1 MTTRSVHSL
10 NFSFKYFS
18 TWVKLLDYNNGRS
31 LNSWR
36 LATYDVRNILK
47 NNLTNYLFIFYDCLV
62 DIPILYRCLLEKD
75 PIAQKHAAR
84 IEQMRGTY
92 DSLGNRLPPVQQPI
106 KRGRRRKKRTES
118 SDLNLAGKVLIIKT
132 LKMTEK
138 LMLWRSYWYKYCSFY
153 ILRFCG
159 RGGCS
164 GCWCRYRLCK
174 VQQLSNENGLRPS
187 IWSLLPGSYSN

>member
-18 TWVKLLDYNNGRS
+18 TWVKLLDYNNSRS

-138 LMLWRSYWYKYCSFY
+138 LAL
-153 ILRFCG
+153 
-159 RGGCS
+159 
-164 GCWCRYRLCK
+164 
-174 VQQLSNENGLRPS
+174 
-187 IWSLLPGSYSN
+187 

>member
-1 MTTRSVHSL
+1 MYIRYISL
-10 NFSFKYFS
+10 
-18 TWVKLLDYNNGRS
+18 DG
-31 LNSWR
+31 
-36 LATYDVRNILK
+36 
-47 NNLTNYLFIFYDCLV
+47 LV

-138 LMLWRSYWYKYCSFY
+138 LAL
-153 ILRFCG
+153 
-159 RGGCS
+159 
-164 GCWCRYRLCK
+164 
-174 VQQLSNENGLRPS
+174 
-187 IWSLLPGSYSN
+187 